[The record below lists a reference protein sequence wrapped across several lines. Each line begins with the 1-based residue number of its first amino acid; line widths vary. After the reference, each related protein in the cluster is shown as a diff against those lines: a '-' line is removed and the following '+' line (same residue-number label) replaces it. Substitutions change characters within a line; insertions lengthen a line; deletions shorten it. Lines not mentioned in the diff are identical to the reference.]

1 MFESLT
7 HFIPAMDRKES
18 VYSGHPSLSDELYSF
33 ADEHKEYRLHE
44 YGKVLEEH
52 CLKWDYSVMSA
63 ADVSKMDAQGVIAI
77 LFAACRAD
85 HFSDG
90 AFDDFARDGYVS
102 KWLKRLKELDEENGM
117 SIEIQKISITYLET
131 DAIVNAANSG
141 LREGGGVC
149 GAIFKAAGSVDLQA
163 ACDKI
168 GYCPEGSAVIT
179 PAFRLKSKYV
189 VHAVGPMWNG
199 GKNGEPEKLRGA
211 YTSALQVASDNGC
224 KSIGFPLI
232 SAGIFG
238 YPLDL
243 AWREA
248 ITACGEFQLK
258 HPGMKVVFAVLNDD
272 IIAKGQETL
281 QKWEADHKAE
291 TKAAPA
297 QPSKAMQ
304 ERDDDFGVW
313 LAPEKGLLKTHYRIF
328 TAKMGGFKD
337 SANYE
342 FIAEFESHK
351 LTENYIDYMRGKKRY
366 SVKDIIVQEVYVKKT
381 PFGEETTKGKIVSV
395 TTVLGEA
402 LSVDE
407 YEFK

>member
-7 HFIPAMDRKES
+7 RYISAMDRKES
-18 VYSGHPSLSDELYSF
+18 VFSGHPSLFDELYRF
-33 ADEHKEYRLHE
+33 VDEHEEYRLHE
-44 YGKVLEEH
+44 YGKVLEEYG
-52 CLKWDYSVMSA
+52 LKWDDRDLRT
-63 ADVSKMDAQGVIAI
+63 ADVSEMDAQGVVAI
-77 LFAACRAD
+77 LFGACRAD
-85 HFSDG
+85 HFCEG
-90 AFDDFARDGYVS
+90 AFDDFAQDGYVS

-117 SIEIQKISITYLET
+117 GIEIQKISITHLET

-149 GAIFKAAGSVDLQA
+149 GAIFKAAGSADLQA

-168 GYCPEGSAVIT
+168 GHCPEGSAVIT

-211 YTSALQVASDNGC
+211 YSSALQVASDNGC

-243 AWREA
+243 AWKEA
-248 ITACGEFQLK
+248 ITACGEFLLG

-281 QKWEADHKAE
+281 QKWEADRM
-291 TKAAPA
+291 TDAA
-297 QPSKAMQ
+297 
-304 ERDDDFGVW
+304 
-313 LAPEKGLLKTHYRIF
+313 T
-328 TAKMGGFKD
+328 
-337 SANYE
+337 
-342 FIAEFESHK
+342 ES
-351 LTENYIDYMRGKKRY
+351 
-366 SVKDIIVQEVYVKKT
+366 
-381 PFGEETTKGKIVSV
+381 
-395 TTVLGEA
+395 
-402 LSVDE
+402 
-407 YEFK
+407 